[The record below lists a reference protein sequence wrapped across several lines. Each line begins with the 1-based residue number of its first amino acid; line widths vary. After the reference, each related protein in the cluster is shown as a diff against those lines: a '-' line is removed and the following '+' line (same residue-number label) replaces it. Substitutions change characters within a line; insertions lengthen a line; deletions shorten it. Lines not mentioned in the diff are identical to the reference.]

1 MTEWLNWTEVE
12 EIKKGFSEKV
22 KLDLQPERSQ
32 IFQIWKT
39 VGLIK
44 SWKWT
49 HKAKS
54 IRYWASWHLQRSC
67 GRKKHMS
74 LRNWKVRV
82 TKAQCMKENCSDQAG
97 EKGKARTLRILW
109 VVLRI
114 LGFIQSVMNGKA
126 IRSIKAACGEKGTL
140 LHSWREW
147 KLGKPLCKTVSW
159 FLKKLKIKLSYNPA
173 IPLLGILLE
182 KMKTNS

>member
-12 EIKKGFSEKV
+12 EIKKGFPEKV
-22 KLDLQPERSQ
+22 KLDLRPERSQ

-82 TKAQCMKENCSDQAG
+82 TKEQCMKENCSDQAG

-114 LGFIQSVMNGKA
+114 LGFIQSVMNARQLEHWSSVWRKGNSLSPLMGMETGEA
-126 IRSIKAACGEKGTL
+126 PIQNSIL
-140 LHSWREW
+140 V
-147 KLGKPLCKTVSW
+147 P
-159 FLKKLKIKLSYNPA
+159 
-173 IPLLGILLE
+173 
-182 KMKTNS
+182 